1 MDFVVSETLQ
11 FETMLSGL
19 ANLIMGGAEPT
30 AVPLETFD
38 LKVTVTDD
46 EWQIVDSENQGQLE
60 NYVILRPY
68 FGIFV
73 WFYVI
78 LIKLGKYN

>member
-60 NYVILRPY
+60 NYVIETMFWY
-68 FGIFV
+68 FCMVLCNFDQVG
-73 WFYVI
+73 
-78 LIKLGKYN
+78 